1 MDRHKKEDN
10 GNNTLH
16 LQVNVGSKMIKASR
30 QKQGGGATKMEVSHG
45 KEIISF
51 GGGVDHVLGHFYSL
65 RRKQK
70 FRDWLRQNGN
80 FW

>member
-30 QKQGGGATKMEVSHG
+30 PKQGVEQQIKEVSHE
-45 KEIISF
+45 KEINNF
-51 GGGVDHVLGHFYSL
+51 GGVGNYESRIICGM
-65 RRKQK
+65 RKQ
-70 FRDWLRQNGN
+70 
-80 FW
+80 